1 MKEIAKL
8 SPLDTM
14 RFGVVCARGHVQ
26 TVEDIDLC
34 HKFFISNNVELA
46 ILRTPVS
53 DFAVIH
59 SLEDDGYRLMDC
71 LVYYSLELRREQLIE
86 PSIEIRPADGGDSE
100 EIGRIAAAAFRDYYS
115 HYHNDAKLDRSKVN
129 DGIKDWAMRSLF
141 DPSLS
146 TAVLLPIVDGRIVGF
161 ATMRQNDQNVGEG
174 VLFAVAPEA
183 QGKGVYTDLIA
194 AGAQW
199 CRNLEL
205 SEMIVSTQI
214 NNYAVQRAWARHGFR
229 HNRSLF
235 TFHKWFS

>member
-14 RFGVVCARGHVQ
+14 RFGAVCARGYVKTIQ
-26 TVEDIDLC
+26 DIELC
-34 HKFFISNNVELA
+34 HNFFKSNNVNLA
-46 ILRTPVS
+46 VLRSPVS
-53 DFAVIH
+53 DFSVIH
-59 SLEDDGYRLMDC
+59 FLENDGYRLMDC
-71 LVYYSLELRREQLIE
+71 LVYYSLELAREKPIE
-86 PSIEIRPADGGDSE
+86 PLIEIRPADGGDSE
-100 EIGRIAAAAFRDYYS
+100 EIGRIAAAAFKNYYS
-115 HYHNDAKLDRSKVN
+115 HYHNDPKLDRSKVN
-129 DGIKDWAMRSLF
+129 DGMKDWAMRSLF

-146 TAVLLPIVDGRIVGF
+146 TEVLLPIVDGAIVGF
-161 ATMRQNDQNVGEG
+161 ATMRQNDEKVGEG
-174 VLFAVAPEA
+174 VLFALAPEA

-205 SEMIVSTQI
+205 GEMIVSTQI